1 MMIISRLLAL
11 ICDEFG
17 IEESDISKDSL
28 LETLVS
34 DEYEMQQLMESIEEE
49 FEVEIDFEPA
59 EDWSIEDLANHIASL

>member
-1 MMIISRLLAL
+1 MIVKRLLAL

-17 IEESDISKDSL
+17 IEESDIDKESL

-34 DEYEMQQLMESIEEE
+34 DEYEMQELMEKIEEE
-49 FEVEIDFEPA
+49 FEVEVDFVPA

>member
-1 MMIISRLLAL
+1 MIISRLLAL

>member
-1 MMIISRLLAL
+1 MVISQLIAL

-17 IEESDISKDSL
+17 IEESDISKNSL

-59 EDWSIEDLANHIASL
+59 EDWSIEDLANHIAAL